1 MRHKTV
7 EEDNQKWRQLAG
19 RDVLTGLGNK
29 VMLFNIVLPKR
40 LKEMTPERSFS
51 CIAIGLDQLGQ
62 VNLKFGWTTGDQM
75 LQETVKSLHNLK
87 QEEEELYRLDG
98 ANFVLLGSCGGDA
111 AGFRATELRRN
122 LAQTNV
128 RVDNNR
134 LPLISSVGV
143 VSVEHRR
150 RASAPEA
157 ADAICAALLQ
167 TLYRAK
173 DQGGNTVEIHS
184 SKHF

>member
-1 MRHKTV
+1 
-7 EEDNQKWRQLAG
+7 
-19 RDVLTGLGNK
+19 
-29 VMLFNIVLPKR
+29 
-40 LKEMTPERSFS
+40 
-51 CIAIGLDQLGQ
+51 
-62 VNLKFGWTTGDQM
+62 M
-75 LQETVKSLHNLK
+75 LQESVKSLLNLK
-87 QEEEELYRLDG
+87 QDGEELYRLDG
-98 ANFVLLGSCGGDA
+98 ANFVLLGPIPSDL
-111 AGFRATELRRN
+111 AGLRATELRRY
-122 LAQTNV
+122 LAQANV
-128 RVDNNR
+128 KVDTYQ

-150 RASAPEA
+150 RVSAPEA